1 MPTDPLL
8 LPFRITGV
16 FLYKFTTDLSGGD
29 ETTLLAK
36 YRYYLQP
43 TLITGLGIPAPSIRT
58 GDAYRMDGSYFSG
71 LNIASRTVTITIPVI
86 GDIQAKRAEI
96 YNMFSQDPSL
106 PLDTYYNLYLELDT
120 GFTLVLHKVI
130 LDTMTDNIDRPRGQL
145 LNISFFSAD
154 PWWYSV
160 RMKSDIQS
168 VAYAGPPD
176 TPLTMSYDV
185 QCLGTGIAY
194 PKIIITGQSNR
205 FQITNASTEQ
215 VIGPVYLSC
224 APGEVI
230 TIVTSPTESRGIF
243 SSLHSPS
250 DIINHVGGGGNLDFY
265 LDWGFPHNHIMI
277 DGVVTGGTVTVELQ
291 WYESYIGV

>member
-16 FLYKFTTDLSGGD
+16 FLYKFTTDLAGGD
-29 ETTLLAK
+29 VDTLLAK

-43 TLITGLGIPAPSIRT
+43 TLINGLGIPAPFIRT

-71 LNIASRTVTITIPVI
+71 LNIASRTVVLTIPVI

-96 YNMFSQDPSL
+96 YNMFSQDPSI
-106 PLDTYYNLYLELDT
+106 PQDTYYNLYLELDT

-130 LDTMTDNIDRPRGQL
+130 LDTMTDNIDKPRGQL
-145 LNISFFSAD
+145 LSISFFSAD

-168 VAYAGPPD
+168 VAYAGPPN
-176 TPLTMSYDV
+176 TPLTMTYNI
-185 QCLGTGIAY
+185 QCLGTGLAY
-194 PKIIITGQSNR
+194 PTIIITGQSYLFTIENED
-205 FQITNASTEQ
+205 TEQ
-215 VIGPVYLSC
+215 VIGPIYQSGV
-224 APGEVI
+224 PGEVI
-230 TIVTSPTESRGIF
+230 TIVTSPAETRGIF
-243 SSLHSPS
+243 SNMRTPS
-250 DIINHVGGGGNLDFY
+250 NIINDVFSGNLDFY
-265 LDWGFPHNHIMI
+265 LDPGFPHNHITLG
-277 DGVVTGGTVTVELQ
+277 GVVTAGTVTVELQ